1 MNKIIVTTTINKPTE
16 ATIKFAD
23 MNGWHLVVAG
33 DLKTPHDLYRNLK
46 NVTYLSPE
54 DQEDISKELS
64 DAIGWKSI
72 RRRNMA
78 ILKAHQMGADIIA
91 TIDDDNIPLEGWGEN
106 LLVGNEVEVDC
117 YTTSLDVFD
126 PIFVTEHNNLW
137 HRGFPLQYVSRRDA
151 QLVGKKNIRCL
162 VQADFWNGDPDIDAV
177 CRITQMPEVKFNN
190 FNPFVSEKIS
200 PFNSQNTFLHR
211 DVIPY
216 YMVIPHV
223 GRMDDIWGA
232 YALQQDLK
240 ESHGNFVV
248 YNKATVYQDRN
259 EHDLTIDMEEE
270 MIGYKHNPKLI
281 SDGYRSVLPENAQ
294 KAYDVYKSLF

>member
-1 MNKIIVTTTINKPTE
+1 
-16 ATIKFAD
+16 
-23 MNGWHLVVAG
+23 
-33 DLKTPHDLYRNLK
+33 
-46 NVTYLSPE
+46 
-54 DQEDISKELS
+54 
-64 DAIGWKSI
+64 
-72 RRRNMA
+72 
-78 ILKAHQMGADIIA
+78 MGADIIA
-91 TIDDDNIPLEGWGEN
+91 TVDDDNIPLDGWGKN
-106 LLVGNEVEVDC
+106 LFVGNEVEVDY

-126 PIFVTEHNNLW
+126 PIFVTEYSNLW
-137 HRGFPLQYVSRRDA
+137 HRGFPLQYVSKRDA
-151 QLVGKKNIRCL
+151 KLVDKRKIKCL

-177 CRITQMPEVKFNN
+177 CRITQMPEVKFSE
-190 FNPFVSEKIS
+190 FKPFASEKIS

-216 YMVIPHV
+216 YMVIPHI

-270 MIGYKHNPKLI
+270 MIGYRNNPKLI

-294 KAYDVYKSLF
+294 KAYDIYKSLF